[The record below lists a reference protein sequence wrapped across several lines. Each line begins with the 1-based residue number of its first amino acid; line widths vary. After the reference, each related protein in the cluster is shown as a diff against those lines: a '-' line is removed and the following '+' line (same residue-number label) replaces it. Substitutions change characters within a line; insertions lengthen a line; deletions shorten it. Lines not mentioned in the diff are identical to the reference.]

1 LDSSGVERGPP
12 GSGTA
17 WQGLQRTPAAPGC
30 RRQTCFIELA
40 RTGTLSMICAP
51 LPIGLRSALAVTG
64 GCGPGIWLVMAERRR
79 CMVHGSGELHEDH
92 RTVTFEAGSQLDPR
106 QPSIASALATQ
117 VHKCRISGVK
127 RTPRRLVTSEPAGR
141 ASVFRPAS
149 PALAEM
155 LTAAET
161 VLVATGNAV
170 ALRPDY
176 GMNACGGE
184 PS

>member
-1 LDSSGVERGPP
+1 
-12 GSGTA
+12 
-17 WQGLQRTPAAPGC
+17 
-30 RRQTCFIELA
+30 
-40 RTGTLSMICAP
+40 
-51 LPIGLRSALAVTG
+51 
-64 GCGPGIWLVMAERRR
+64 MAERRR